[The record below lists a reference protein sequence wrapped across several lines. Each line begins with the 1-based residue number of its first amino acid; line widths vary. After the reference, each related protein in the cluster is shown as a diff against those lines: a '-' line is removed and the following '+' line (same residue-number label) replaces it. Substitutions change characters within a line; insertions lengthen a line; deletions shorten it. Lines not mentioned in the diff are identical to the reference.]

1 MDELLAA
8 LSKRGLAITQH
19 PQRGRCLYTAKDF
32 SPGEVIISQE
42 PYVSVPGNSSTASRC
57 EFCFA
62 SSNLKRCSSCHG
74 VWYCR
79 STCQK
84 SDWKLHRV
92 ECQALS
98 KLEKERLKSLTPSV
112 RLMVKLYLRRKL
124 ESEKV
129 VPASVMDNYKLV
141 EALASHMSEIE
152 EKQLI
157 LYAQMANLVNAI
169 LKWSDVDLKEIAE
182 NFSKLA
188 CNGHSICD
196 PELKPLGT
204 GLYLVVSI
212 INHSCLPNSVLVFE
226 DRKAVVRAVE
236 FIPKGTEV
244 LISYIDTAGSTI
256 TREKA
261 LKEQYFFTCSCPRCI
276 KLGQSNDI
284 QESAIVE
291 GYRCKDE
298 KCGGFLLRDS
308 DGKTFICQQCGLAR
322 TKEDIKKIASEVKL
336 MTEKANALLN
346 SRNFSES
353 MSLYKAIEELQ
364 VEIWHPSSLSLMQT
378 RDSLLKIFMELN
390 LWNEALAY
398 CRLTIPTY
406 ERIYPGCHP
415 VLGLQYYTCGKL
427 EWFLG
432 DTDNSIRS
440 FTKALDILRIT
451 HGSNT
456 PFVKELA
463 YKLDEARAEASH
475 KLMPMDDK

>member
-19 PQRGRCLYTAKDF
+19 PQRGRCLCTAKNF

-57 EFCFA
+57 EFCFT
-62 SSNLKRCSSCHG
+62 SSNLKRCSSCHV
-74 VWYCR
+74 VWYCG
-79 STCQK
+79 STCQI

-98 KLEKERLKSLTPSV
+98 KLEKERLESLTPSV

-141 EALASHMSEIE
+141 EALASHMPEIE

-169 LKWSDVDLKEIAE
+169 LKWFDVDLKEIAE

-212 INHSCLPNSVLVFE
+212 INHSCLPNSVLMFE

-236 FIPKGTEV
+236 FIPKGF
-244 LISYIDTAGSTI
+244 D
-256 TREKA
+256 
-261 LKEQYFFTCSCPRCI
+261 
-276 KLGQSNDI
+276 
-284 QESAIVE
+284 
-291 GYRCKDE
+291 
-298 KCGGFLLRDS
+298 
-308 DGKTFICQQCGLAR
+308 
-322 TKEDIKKIASEVKL
+322 
-336 MTEKANALLN
+336 
-346 SRNFSES
+346 
-353 MSLYKAIEELQ
+353 
-364 VEIWHPSSLSLMQT
+364 
-378 RDSLLKIFMELN
+378 
-390 LWNEALAY
+390 
-398 CRLTIPTY
+398 
-406 ERIYPGCHP
+406 
-415 VLGLQYYTCGKL
+415 
-427 EWFLG
+427 
-432 DTDNSIRS
+432 
-440 FTKALDILRIT
+440 
-451 HGSNT
+451 
-456 PFVKELA
+456 
-463 YKLDEARAEASH
+463 
-475 KLMPMDDK
+475 

>member
-1 MDELLAA
+1 M
-8 LSKRGLAITQH
+8 QW
-19 PQRGRCLYTAKDF
+19 
-32 SPGEVIISQE
+32 
-42 PYVSVPGNSSTASRC
+42 N
-57 EFCFA
+57 
-62 SSNLKRCSSCHG
+62 
-74 VWYCR
+74 
-79 STCQK
+79 
-84 SDWKLHRV
+84 
-92 ECQALS
+92 
-98 KLEKERLKSLTPSV
+98 
-112 RLMVKLYLRRKL
+112 LYLK
-124 ESEKV
+124 
-129 VPASVMDNYKLV
+129 
-141 EALASHMSEIE
+141 
-152 EKQLI
+152 
-157 LYAQMANLVNAI
+157 
-169 LKWSDVDLKEIAE
+169 
-182 NFSKLA
+182 
-188 CNGHSICD
+188 
-196 PELKPLGT
+196 
-204 GLYLVVSI
+204 
-212 INHSCLPNSVLVFE
+212 
-226 DRKAVVRAVE
+226 
-236 FIPKGTEV
+236 V

-261 LKEQYFFTCSCPRCI
+261 LKEQYFFTCSCPCCI
-276 KLGQSNDI
+276 KLGQSDDI
-284 QESAIVE
+284 QESAILE

-322 TKEDIKKIASEVKL
+322 TKEDIKKIAAEVKL

-346 SRNFSES
+346 SRNFSEL